1 MAKRRMFSA
10 DLICSDRFIDL
21 SMAAQI
27 LYLQLN
33 MHADDDGFQGSARS
47 IARMCGCPDSA
58 LEELVQK
65 GYILCFADGVVVIT
79 DWLVNNAVRKDRY
92 TPTIYA
98 DHKNALS
105 VVNDRYVLCS
115 PVTTEQTPGNHPV
128 TGLPEKSETPE
139 TQVRSGKDSSV
150 KDRQGKSEPGNK
162 TSQGAHTEFLPPGV
176 EEVRQYCAA
185 KGYKWDPQRFV
196 DYYGAVGWKLGDTPV
211 RDWYALARNWE
222 RKEQEYGKTAANT
235 GLKNVPSWTVG
246 TVL

>member
-10 DLICSDRFIDL
+10 ELISSDRFIDL

-33 MHADDDGFQGSARS
+33 MRADDDGFQGSARS

-79 DWLVNNAVRKDRY
+79 DWLVNNAIRKDRY
-92 TPTIYA
+92 TPTTYA
-98 DHKNALS
+98 DHKNALR

-115 PVTTEQTPGNHPV
+115 PVTTEEIPGNHPVTTEQTPGNHPVTTEQPSGNHPV
-128 TGLPEKSETPE
+128 TGLPEKTETPE

-150 KDRQGKSEPGNK
+150 KDRQGKSEPGKK

-196 DYYGAVGWKLGDTPV
+196 DYYGAVGW
-211 RDWYALARNWE
+211 
-222 RKEQEYGKTAANT
+222 
-235 GLKNVPSWTVG
+235 
-246 TVL
+246 